1 MKQKKLKY
9 TRPMTKRELFA
20 QRRQLEEQAESARRR
35 EAQIAAYLDSIRQRA
50 WSVQNDDEI
59 RALCR
64 EVWSRRHYCS
74 AAIRLTDHILKE
86 RRERNELPPPGTLTP
101 TPS

>member
-1 MKQKKLKY
+1 MKQKRLRY
-9 TRPMTKRELFA
+9 TRPMTKRERFVL
-20 QRRQLEEQAESARRR
+20 RRRLEELAEGARRR

-50 WSVQNDDEI
+50 WSVQSDDEI

-74 AAIRLTDHILKE
+74 AAISLTDRILEE
-86 RRERNELPPPGTLTP
+86 RRARGELQQP
-101 TPS
+101 

>member
-9 TRPMTKRELFA
+9 TRPVTKRERFVL
-20 QRRQLEEQAESARRR
+20 RRQLEELAEGARRK

-50 WSVQNDDEI
+50 SNVQSDAEI

-64 EVWSRRHYCS
+64 EVWSKRHSC
-74 AAIRLTDHILKE
+74 AAAVSLSHRILEE
-86 RRERNELPPPGTLTP
+86 RRVRGELRQ
-101 TPS
+101 S

>member
-1 MKQKKLKY
+1 MKQKKLRY
-9 TRPMTKRELFA
+9 TRPMTKRERFVL
-20 QRRQLEEQAESARRR
+20 RRQLEEQAEGARRK

-64 EVWSRRHYCS
+64 EVWSRRHFCS
-74 AAIRLTDHILKE
+74 AAISLTDSILKE
-86 RRERNELPPPGTLTP
+86 RRVRGELRQ
-101 TPS
+101 S